1 MNAPVAAKILSLN
14 NVEVVYD
21 YVSLAIGDSS
31 TYLGS
36 VGIVP
41 PPPVES
47 ELPRSLLER
56 AEAVLGV
63 EGVATNVLLL
73 VAHWLSPVTTQSVP
87 DGSRFVSGALQS

>member
-1 MNAPVAAKILSLN
+1 
-14 NVEVVYD
+14 
-21 YVSLAIGDSS
+21 
-31 TYLGS
+31 
-36 VGIVP
+36 
-41 PPPVES
+41 VES